1 MTNQNKILCC
11 YHHPCLDGSAAAWIF
26 KKKFGDDVQFLGI
39 NHLPKGHSPS
49 NIFKHDFD
57 TVYFLDYAPELQL
70 AKKLLEQ
77 ENKTVVI
84 WDHHMSSFNSFAGY
98 RHDNLEFIFAQNQ
111 SGAGITW
118 RNAFPDEPIP
128 DFIKLIEDL
137 DLLQI
142 ELCAD
147 DEDTHFSAAAYIDS
161 IDLTNTNKTEQ
172 TFNELC
178 ATDIAELA
186 KRGHTLRHTQLI
198 HIKDAID
205 QLSFVQ
211 SDAHPEISAHEIPM
225 IYCDVHNSSRELESI
240 LLQSC
245 TTINVAF
252 IYYEEQDYI
261 RINVRTDGITPA
273 NEIAHNL
280 AKEHGISGG
289 GNLNAAVVRLS
300 KEKFSELFEK

>member
-1 MTNQNKILCC
+1 MPSQNKILCC

-26 KKKFGDDVQFLGI
+26 KKRFGDNVQFLGI
-39 NHLPKGHSPS
+39 NHLPNGNDPTD
-49 NIFKHDFD
+49 IFKYNFD

-70 AKKLLEQ
+70 AKKLLEE
-77 ENKTVVI
+77 ENKTIVI

-118 RNAFPDEPIP
+118 RNAFPDKPMP
-128 DFIKLIEDL
+128 DFIKLIEDI
-137 DLLQI
+137 DLMRI
-142 ELCAD
+142 KLCENN
-147 DEDTHFSAAAYIDS
+147 EDTHFSAASYIDS
-161 IDLTNTNKTEQ
+161 IDITNKENIEQ
-172 TFNELC
+172 IFDELC
-178 ATDIAELA
+178 NTEIAELA
-186 KRGHTLRHTQLI
+186 KRGHAIRHTQLTN
-198 HIKDAID
+198 IKDAID
-205 QLSFVQ
+205 QLYFVQ
-211 SDAHPEISAHEIPM
+211 SDAHPDISKHDIPI
-225 IYCDVHNSSRELESI
+225 IYCDIKQTGRELESI

-280 AKEHGISGG
+280 AKQHGISGG

-300 KEKFSELFEK
+300 KEKFSELFGK